1 MFWFKK
7 NEYKRIIDSL
17 TLDVS
22 RLEEKCKELS
32 YSTALKDIKYTELFN
47 ENLNLKLEN
56 DILRNKVLEKLG
68 GEDDNKRKETS

>member
-22 RLEEKCKELS
+22 RLEE
-32 YSTALKDIKYTELFN
+32 
-47 ENLNLKLEN
+47 ENLTLKIEN
-56 DILRNKVLEKLG
+56 EILRNKVLEKFG
-68 GEDDNKRKETS
+68 GEYDK